1 MALIERGRKRQDVH
15 FPVEHFHLL
24 LEVVDGEGGLA
35 AAGEVR
41 DFEHVGLLMRSLN
54 ALMVVSLVER
64 GGWEGKTNARASSSR
79 PSIARSP

>member
-41 DFEHVGLLMRSLN
+41 DFEHVGFLAADAFAECAHGCLP
-54 ALMVVSLVER
+54 
-64 GGWEGKTNARASSSR
+64 G
-79 PSIARSP
+79 